1 MSNPDFLP
9 ISLGG
14 PFHFF
19 RLSSSVSLLDAHNP
33 AAVLFHT
40 HTHHHLHLFPVP
52 LPRRKALLLG
62 VMLRVM
68 AVLTGQHA
76 CTPTGQTA
84 ASLNTSPL
92 NSD

>member
-40 HTHHHLHLFPVP
+40 HTHHHPVP
-52 LPRRKALLLG
+52 LSRRKAMLLG